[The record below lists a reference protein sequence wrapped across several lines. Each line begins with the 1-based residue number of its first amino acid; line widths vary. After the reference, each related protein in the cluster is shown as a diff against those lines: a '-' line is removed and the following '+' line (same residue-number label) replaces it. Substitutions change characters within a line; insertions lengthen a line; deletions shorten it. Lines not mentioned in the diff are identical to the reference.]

1 MLKLGSSKPWPDAL
15 EALSGTRKMSAD
27 ALLEYFQ
34 PLMDWLKEENQ
45 KNGVTIGWQEEC
57 PEGFVPDNSSQF
69 LVSHLLLLL
78 LSFCHYAFLE

>member
-1 MLKLGSSKPWPDAL
+1 MLKLGSSKPWQDAL
-15 EALSGTRKMSAD
+15 EALSGTRQMSAD

-57 PEGFVPDNSSQF
+57 PERFVPDNSSQS
-69 LVSHLLLLL
+69 LVSCLLLFL
-78 LSFCHYAFLE
+78 LSLCHFAFLE